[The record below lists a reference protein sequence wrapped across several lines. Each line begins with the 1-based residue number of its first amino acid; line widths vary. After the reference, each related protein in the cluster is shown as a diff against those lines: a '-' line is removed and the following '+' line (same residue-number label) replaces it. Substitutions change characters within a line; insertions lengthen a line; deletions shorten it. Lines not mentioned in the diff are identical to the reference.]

1 MPGPAAAAVD
11 VGFRLNLTVKGTVPA
26 GDRLELIFISAA
38 NRGTRTEFPFCGTNV
53 PPSLQLEPAVGPCKD
68 GTTYPFHFFVYH
80 PGDVITI
87 RYQLVTAAGV
97 VSVFY
102 EQTFT
107 VTRDQTFSVTYNVG
121 GLPDAAMAPK
131 ADRPE
136 GMLRALGFLMLLV
149 AATVLTGTARRK
161 RELWRPGAGRPTS
174 RQQATLRR
182 V

>member
-1 MPGPAAAAVD
+1 
-11 VGFRLNLTVKGTVPA
+11 
-26 GDRLELIFISAA
+26 
-38 NRGTRTEFPFCGTNV
+38 
-53 PPSLQLEPAVGPCKD
+53 
-68 GTTYPFHFFVYH
+68 
-80 PGDVITI
+80 VITI

-107 VTRDQTFSVTYNVG
+107 VTRDQTFNVTYNVA

-136 GMLRALGFLMLLV
+136 GMLRALGVLMLLV

-161 RELWRPGAGRPTS
+161 RELWRPGAGRSIS
-174 RQQATLRR
+174 RQ
-182 V
+182 